1 MSDAP
6 VKEETSAM
14 EQQIA
19 VQSDLLNQR
28 HPLRR
33 PWTLWYLDDR
43 RNVGWLER
51 LHEVST
57 VDTIEDFWELVMEV
71 RPASRLASTCDYNL
85 FRDQIQPV
93 WEVEENKRGG
103 RWLINIERN
112 RHPETIDIIWTEL
125 LVAMVGEQFGE
136 DSEHVCGV
144 VCNIRNKGSKI
155 SVWTHDASA
164 EEVNVRIGQRIKKV
178 LLEAEL
184 PSYVKGPLFD
194 TMRYEVHD
202 DVQQKNSSQI
212 RSKLVISSTA
222 E

>member
-6 VKEETSAM
+6 VKEETSAT
-14 EQQIA
+14 EQQVA

-57 VDTIEDFWELVMEV
+57 VDTIEDFWKLVM
-71 RPASRLASTCDYNL
+71 
-85 FRDQIQPV
+85 
-93 WEVEENKRGG
+93 EVEENKRGG

-136 DSEHVCGV
+136 DAEHVCGV